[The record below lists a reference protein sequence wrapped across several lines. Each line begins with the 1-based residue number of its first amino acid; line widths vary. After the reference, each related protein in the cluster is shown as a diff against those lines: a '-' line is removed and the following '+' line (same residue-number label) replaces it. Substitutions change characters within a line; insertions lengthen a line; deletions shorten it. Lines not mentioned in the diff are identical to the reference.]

1 MMGPEK
7 RRDPRLF
14 YTDFNL
20 DRRVPADHPLR
31 LVAKEIDFGFV
42 RAEVASLYGGR
53 GNPSVDPSALLK
65 FNFLLFYENVPSER
79 QLMEQMPLRL
89 DWLWF
94 CGYDLDDA
102 VPDHSVLSKAR
113 RRWGPEVFASFFA
126 RVLAKAVD
134 AGLVDKKTVHA
145 DASVVAANASRDTVE
160 PVLRKTGEELYA
172 RLEKTTEPPADASAG
187 NFTSPTDPDARL
199 TRVKGQAVLGYKE
212 HRVVDDKAG
221 VITATETTGAATS
234 EAHVLPAL
242 LDSHARA
249 VGEPAK
255 TVVADKQ
262 YGTAENY
269 RAVENRGADACI
281 PHERRVHPKGFFA
294 PEEFRYDAGR
304 DAFTCPAGQTLAR
317 WAEKPKEQRVQYKAC
332 AAVCGACP
340 LRARCTDAKSG
351 RRVDRHDLQDFIDR
365 ADAALSKG
373 ERRRLMARRKA
384 VMEGSFAD
392 AANNH
397 GFKRARWRGLA
408 MVRLQGLLIATI
420 QNVRK
425 LLRAW
430 RRGTSTAARVARET
444 AVRMFSAF
452 SGHGDASSLFGN
464 RYGVA
469 LASRA
474 PARVAIV
481 GAGTN

>member
-1 MMGPEK
+1 MMGPEQK
-7 RRDPRLF
+7 REPRLF

-31 LVAKEIDFGFV
+31 RVAKEIDFSFV
-42 RAEVASLYGGR
+42 RAEVASLYGEC
-53 GNPSVDPSALLK
+53 GNPSVDPAVLLK
-65 FNFLLFYENVPSER
+65 LNFLLFYENVPSER
-79 QLMEQMPLRL
+79 QLMEQLPLRL

-94 CGYDLDDA
+94 CGYDLDSE
-102 VPDHSVLSKAR
+102 VPDHSVPSKAR

-126 RVLAKAVD
+126 RVLAQCVD
-134 AGLVDKKTVHA
+134 AGLVDGKTVHV
-145 DASVVAANASRDTVE
+145 DASVVAGNASRDTVE
-160 PVLRKTGEELYA
+160 PVLRRAGKELYA
-172 RLEKTTEPPADASAG
+172 RLEKTAEPPADASAG

-212 HRVVDDKAG
+212 HRVVDDASG
-221 VITATETTGAATS
+221 VITVTETTGAATS
-234 EAHVLPAL
+234 EAHALPQL
-242 LDSHARA
+242 LDAHARA
-249 VGEPAK
+249 VGARAE

-269 RAVENRGADACI
+269 RAVENRGAEACI
-281 PHERRVHPKGFFA
+281 PHERRVHPKGYFA

-317 WAEKPKEQRVQYKAC
+317 WVEKPEEQRVQYKAR
-332 AAVCGACP
+332 AAVCAACAM
-340 LRARCTDAKSG
+340 RARCTDAKSG

-373 ERRRLMARRKA
+373 ERRRLMARRKS

-397 GFKRARWRGLA
+397 GFKRARWRSLA
-408 MVRLQGLLIATI
+408 KVHLQGLLIATV

-430 RRGTSTAARVARET
+430 RRGTGWAGRVTRAA
-444 AVRMFSAF
+444 AVRMSLTSAIHDL
-452 SGHGDASSLFGN
+452 SPCYS
-464 RYGVA
+464 
-469 LASRA
+469 
-474 PARVAIV
+474 
-481 GAGTN
+481 